1 MNYTIHQSINI
12 HFLKVGSV
20 SNSSV
25 FQIGSAGVIQA
36 RSSLYNTGGY
46 TEPAEEAEPVGEE
59 PTGGTG
65 GEEGAPLV
73 PLSIS

>member
-36 RSSLYNTGGY
+36 RSSLYNTGAY
-46 TEPAEEAEPVGEE
+46 TEPAEEAEAL
-59 PTGGTG
+59 
-65 GEEGAPLV
+65 GEEGTGEENGGPLV